1 MTDRPTTKKR
11 VLVVDDSPSALL
23 SLRRI
28 LEGSEAFEV
37 VAEAR
42 TGAEAVLLAETVR
55 PDLVT
60 MDVYLDGQDGVDAAR
75 SILKRV
81 ATRVVLVT
89 GLDPKR
95 ADLAF
100 RALGAGA
107 LDVLEKPPAGDGGE
121 AEHRRRRFVS
131 ALVALS
137 DIGLVASRL
146 KRELPPAP
154 ASVFSKPGAL
164 VALGAS
170 TGGPAALFRL
180 LEQLPK
186 PFPAPVVIV
195 QHIER
200 GYADSFAQWL
210 STTGHEVTT
219 VTTPTPMRAGAVYVA
234 DGEAHLRIDARGLLA
249 PTKGPARNYQ
259 NSSVDELFESI
270 AQVRASGTFAALLS
284 GMGDDGAR
292 GLLAL
297 ARAGATTVVQS
308 LESCV
313 VGGMP
318 GAALEMGAARLEL
331 SPEEIAAAARRFVL
345 GTQRQQPGVIA

>member
-1 MTDRPTTKKR
+1 MKKR
-11 VLVVDDSPSALL
+11 VLLVDDSPSALL
-23 SLRRI
+23 SLRRM

-42 TGAEAVLLAETVR
+42 TGDEAVALAESVR

-137 DIGLVASRL
+137 NIGLVASRM

-154 ASVFSKPGAL
+154 ELPTSKPGAL

-180 LEQLPK
+180 LEQLPR

-195 QHIER
+195 QHIEQ
-200 GYADSFAQWL
+200 GYAEGFAQWL
-210 STTGHEVTT
+210 STTGHEVMT
-219 VTTPTPMRAGAVYVA
+219 VTSPVAMRPGTVYVA
-234 DGEAHLRIDARGLLA
+234 SGQAHLRVDARGLLA
-249 PTKGPARNYQ
+249 PKAGPTRNFQ
-259 NSSVDELFESI
+259 LSSVDELFESI
-270 AQVRASGTFAALLS
+270 AQVRAPGTFAALLS

-297 ARAGATTVVQS
+297 SRAGATTVVQS

-318 GAALEMGAARLEL
+318 GSALELGAARLEL

-345 GTQRQQPGVIA
+345 GAQRHKEPGVIQ